1 MLDSFIFILLLYP
14 VRERCGLFYSTRLG
28 FRADAFLQKLIQAT
42 ISHKRQI
49 EDQANPLTD
58 RRKQAQS
65 QAFAKETEC
74 QRRDPVSYTHLDVYK
89 RQQFP

>member
-14 VRERCGLFYSTRLG
+14 VRERCGLFYSTRPG

-42 ISHKRQI
+42 VSDKRQV
-49 EDQANPLTD
+49 EDQTNPLTD
-58 RRKQAQS
+58 RREQAQS

-74 QRRDPVSYTHLDVYK
+74 QRRDQPACRHD
-89 RQQFP
+89 RRFQRD